1 MKITPRNALVTVRF
15 LEPRKE
21 TKIGRI
27 HVPVTRGTQ
36 FKMAEIV
43 EVGRGTPEF
52 NIHVGT
58 DDLQPGQTVL
68 VKAGSQI
75 DIGQTIQNYVEIKDD
90 EGRDLALLNQHDI
103 MAIIVDSDDEA
114 GLELVGETEVN
125 NDEGDNH
132 GSD

>member
-1 MKITPRNALVTVRF
+1 MKITPRNSLVTVRF
-15 LEPRKE
+15 LEPRKD
-21 TKIGRI
+21 TMIGRI

-36 FKMAEIV
+36 FKMAEVV

-58 DDLQPGQTVL
+58 DDLRPGQTVL

-75 DIGQTIQNYVEIKDD
+75 DIGQTIQNYVEIKDNQ
-90 EGRDLALLNQHDI
+90 GNNLAMLNQHDI
-103 MAIIVDSDDEA
+103 MAIIVDTDDEA
-114 GLELVGETEVN
+114 TLELTGDTEVN
-125 NDEGDNH
+125 DNEGDNH